1 MNCEF
6 LTLLFLAIG
15 KDCTRLVIEYL
26 DPSGDVV
33 LEILQT
39 GMREFFGW
47 LTYWN
52 GMQISVT
59 HGLVDAARCM
69 IEIGRSRGEYLSIG
83 TYLEI
88 AVSSGHVDICDLL
101 FRNGADK
108 IGNVRNN
115 SLLLASKNAHLNVIK
130 FMLSKGANN
139 YVEALGAAASRGFV
153 DIVLYLIDNVY
164 LDKDEVLLLMSKYK
178 NSQVI
183 RHLVGKHN
191 YTIETLANAHCIAL
205 KHSTREVSDYLLCSR
220 WDKEDDAYSDN
231 Y

>member
-15 KDCTRLVIEYL
+15 KDCSRIVVEYL

-39 GMREFFGW
+39 GWSECFGW
-47 LTYWN
+47 LTYCHA
-52 GMQISVT
+52 MQAAVT

-69 IEIGRSRGEYLSIG
+69 IEIGRSRREYLFIES
-83 TYLEI
+83 YLDI
-88 AVSSGHVDICDLL
+88 AVSSGYPDICDLL

-108 IGNVRNN
+108 IGNVLNN
-115 SLLLASKNAHLNVIK
+115 SLLLASKNDRLNVIK

-153 DIVLYLIDNVY
+153 DIVLYLIENVY
-164 LDKDEVLLLMSKYK
+164 LDKDEALLLMSKYE
-178 NSQVI
+178 NIQVI

-191 YTIETLANAHCIAL
+191 YTIGNLTNAYDIAEV
-205 KHSTREVSDYLLCSR
+205 HSSKEVLNYLLRCILQTLN
-220 WDKEDDAYSDN
+220 KGI
-231 Y
+231 

>member
-15 KDCTRLVIEYL
+15 KDCSRIVVEYI

-39 GMREFFGW
+39 GWSECFSW
-47 LTYWN
+47 LTYCYA
-52 GMQISVT
+52 MQVAVT

-69 IEIGRSRGEYLSIG
+69 IEIGRSHGEYLSIG
-83 TYLEI
+83 SYLEI
-88 AVSSGHVDICDLL
+88 AVSSGYPDMCDLL

-108 IGNVRNN
+108 IRNVRNN

-139 YVEALGAAASRGFV
+139 YVEALGAAASRGFT
-153 DIVLYLIDNVY
+153 DIVLYFIENVY

-178 NSQVI
+178 NIQVI
-183 RHLVGKHN
+183 RHLFGK
-191 YTIETLANAHCIAL
+191 YIYAIGTLANAYDIA
-205 KHSTREVSDYLLCSR
+205 KIHSTREISDYLLCSI
-220 WDKEDDAYSDN
+220 WDKHDAGSSDDY
-231 Y
+231 